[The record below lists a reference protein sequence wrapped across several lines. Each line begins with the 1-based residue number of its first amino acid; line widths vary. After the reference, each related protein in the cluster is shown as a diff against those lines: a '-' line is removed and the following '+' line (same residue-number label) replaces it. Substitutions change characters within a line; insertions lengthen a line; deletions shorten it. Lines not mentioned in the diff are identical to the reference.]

1 VTKLRSFLRLVV
13 VDFTFSMEASLR
25 MTGDVYRIQEECIAS
40 DALYESVLRD
50 SDGAVTSFAG
60 VVRDHSL
67 GRDTKHL
74 EYDAY
79 QGMAEKKMEEI
90 GDEVRARWDVDRIGI
105 LHRIGRLEIGEISV
119 LIAIS
124 SPHRK
129 ASLEACHYT
138 IDRLKEIVPIWKK
151 EVWTNGE
158 AWVEGDP
165 SSPAPTKQE
174 DQG

>member
-1 VTKLRSFLRLVV
+1 MKG
-13 VDFTFSMEASLR
+13 E
-25 MTGDVYRIQEECIAS
+25 VYRIQEEAIAS

-50 SDGAVTSFAG
+50 SDGAVTTFAG

-67 GRDTKHL
+67 GRDTEYL
-74 EYDAY
+74 EYEAY
-79 QGMAEKKMEEI
+79 KSMAEKKMEEI
-90 GDEVRARWDVDRIGI
+90 GDEVKARWEADRVGI

-129 ASLEACHYT
+129 ASLEACHYA
-138 IDRLKEIVPIWKK
+138 IDRLKETVPIWKK
-151 EVWTNGE
+151 EVWIDGE

-165 SSPAPTKQE
+165 SAKEAEKQE
-174 DQG
+174 D